1 MNNGIREKELPERFA
16 TDEYQVLL
24 VAEKYQTGFDQP
36 LLHTMY
42 VDKRLAG
49 VQAVQTLSR
58 LNRMHPGKE
67 DTFVLDFVNKPED
80 IQEAFQPYYEHTLVG
95 ERVEARQ
102 LYELQAKLDA
112 YQVYYKNE
120 VEEFARVYYS
130 PRQNQTPAD
139 HAKMNACIDPAV
151 GRYNALEQRVKEEFR
166 IALVAYRNLYSFL
179 SQIIPFQ
186 DSDLEKL
193 YTYIRFLLTKLPRR
207 DIGPA
212 LNLDDEVAL
221 KYYRLQKISEG
232 SIVLEKGK
240 GGEVTGP
247 TAVGTGSGEEVKIE
261 LSQLIDLLNDRFGT
275 DFKPG
280 DQLFFDSIREDA
292 VSDSYLREAAM
303 ANTME
308 NFGYAFRKQL
318 ESLFINRM
326 DQNEEITAKFM
337 NEKEFKEAVGTYLLK
352 RVYDQIRAETTPV
365 VSGA

>member
-139 HAKMNACIDPAV
+139 HAK
-151 GRYNALEQRVKEEFR
+151 
-166 IALVAYRNLYSFL
+166 
-179 SQIIPFQ
+179 
-186 DSDLEKL
+186 
-193 YTYIRFLLTKLPRR
+193 
-207 DIGPA
+207 
-212 LNLDDEVAL
+212 
-221 KYYRLQKISEG
+221 
-232 SIVLEKGK
+232 
-240 GGEVTGP
+240 
-247 TAVGTGSGEEVKIE
+247 
-261 LSQLIDLLNDRFGT
+261 
-275 DFKPG
+275 
-280 DQLFFDSIREDA
+280 
-292 VSDSYLREAAM
+292 
-303 ANTME
+303 
-308 NFGYAFRKQL
+308 
-318 ESLFINRM
+318 
-326 DQNEEITAKFM
+326 
-337 NEKEFKEAVGTYLLK
+337 
-352 RVYDQIRAETTPV
+352 
-365 VSGA
+365 